1 MHSFA
6 IKILVLSLA
15 LSGVAMAAP
24 SKSELDRRL
33 QGVESG
39 QGDLQSRLGKLE
51 RSSSTEVMLE
61 LLQKVDQLQQEN
73 AQLQGSVEEQQNE
86 IERLRKRQRDLYLD
100 VDRRLNDLQLSNNAL
115 PQGLSNTGTGVS
127 AANAATAVGPA
138 ASTTE
143 EPAPASVVL
152 APVAVADPA
161 EERVEYENAFNSLRE
176 GKHGDSIAAFKRYLK
191 SYPKGRFAHNAQY
204 WMGEANYVTRN
215 FDQAL
220 RDFQSVLDNY
230 PSSNKI
236 PDASLKLGYTHYE
249 LKDFAKAR
257 KSLAAV
263 VKNFP
268 TSKAASLAE
277 KRLLSMGKDGI

>member
-138 ASTTE
+138 ASTTA
-143 EPAPASVVL
+143 EPAPASVVV
-152 APVAVADPA
+152 APAAAADPA

>member
-1 MHSFA
+1 MQGFA
-6 IKILVLSLA
+6 VKSLVLSLA
-15 LSGVAMAAP
+15 LSSAAAAAP

-33 QGVESG
+33 QGVESE
-39 QGDLQSRLGKLE
+39 QGGLQSRLGKLE
-51 RSSSTEVMLE
+51 RSSSTQVMLE
-61 LLQKVDQLQQEN
+61 LLQKVDQLQLEN
-73 AQLQGSVEEQQNE
+73 AELRGSVEEQQNE

-115 PQGLSNTGTGVS
+115 PPALNTQAAGTVS
-127 AANAATAVGPA
+127 AANAATAVNVDVNPVPEEVA
-138 ASTTE
+138 TT
-143 EPAPASVVL
+143 VV
-152 APVAVADPA
+152 VDPA
-161 EERVEYENAFNSLRE
+161 QERVEYENAFNALRE
-176 GKHGDSIAAFKRYLK
+176 GHHADSIAAFKRYLK
-191 SYPKGRFAHNAQY
+191 AHPNGRFAHNAQY

-220 RDFQSVLDNY
+220 RDFQAVLDNY

-249 LKDFAKAR
+249 LKDFTQAR

-263 VKNFP
+263 VKQFP

>member
-1 MHSFA
+1 MQGFA
-6 IKILVLSLA
+6 IKTLVLSLV
-15 LSGVAMAAP
+15 LSASAVAAP
-24 SKSELDRRL
+24 SKKELDKRL

-39 QGDLQSRLGKLE
+39 QSELQSRLGKLE
-51 RSSSTEVMLE
+51 RSSSTQVVLE
-61 LLQKVDQLQQEN
+61 LLQKVDQLQIEN
-73 AQLQGSVEEQQNE
+73 AELRGSVEEQHNE

-100 VDRRLNDLQLSNNAL
+100 VDRRLNDLQLSNSAL
-115 PQGLSNTGTGVS
+115 PPAVDNTEVS
-127 AANAATAVGPA
+127 AANAATVSNTVSNSPAETAV
-138 ASTTE
+138 
-143 EPAPASVVL
+143 VV

-161 EERVEYENAFNSLRE
+161 EERVEYENAFNALRE
-176 GKHGDSIAAFKRYLK
+176 GHHADSIAAFKRYLK
-191 SYPKGRFAHNAQY
+191 AYPQGRFAHNAQY

-220 RDFQSVLDNY
+220 RDFQAVLDNY
-230 PSSNKI
+230 PNSNKI

-257 KSLAAV
+257 TSLAAV
-263 VKNFP
+263 VKQFP